1 MDIKNL
7 STPSLLFVS
16 ISLTTNLLSLFIAPY
31 QCTLEPYPCM
41 IILLCSVVLTLILI
55 YFITLFIDTLYF
67 SERPIFS
74 WFLALFFIYF
84 NLSEF
89 YLLNNK
95 NAQTVDNNDSITP
108 TPTPESVFV
117 DKDGNITPV
126 PTISTFVNQED
137 DLDEIE
143 E

>member
-1 MDIKNL
+1 MDIKKL

-55 YFITLFIDTLYF
+55 YFITWFIDTLYF

-74 WFLALFFIYF
+74 WVLALFFIYF

-89 YLLNNK
+89 YFLNKK
-95 NAQTVDNNDSITP
+95 NVQTVDNDDSI